1 MTTVQMEKTRIE
13 HDLLGDKAVPQSCY
27 YGIHTL
33 RAIENF
39 QISKQHVG
47 QNLNFVRA
55 IAQVKKASAETNYQF
70 NLIQDDI
77 RQAIQ
82 QACDALID
90 HPEQWSDSFPI
101 DIYQG
106 GAGTSI
112 NMNANE
118 VIANIALESLGDAK
132 GSYQRIHP
140 NDHVNKS
147 QSTNDVYPTAL
158 RLATF
163 SAFDALFVVLNQL
176 IGSLHIKADEF
187 KHVIKM
193 GRTQLQD
200 AVPMTL
206 GQEFR
211 AFATLLKE
219 DLKLIEQNRQLLLE
233 INLGATAIGTGVNSP
248 AGYAAKA
255 VENLAHLT
263 GLKLQ
268 GAEDYVEATSDC
280 GVFILLS
287 SCLKRLAVKLSKIC
301 NDLRLLSSGPRTG
314 LAEIRLPELQAG
326 SSIMPAKVN
335 PVIPEVVNQIAFR
348 VMGNDLTIT
357 LAAEA
362 GQLQLNVM
370 EPVIALSMNESI
382 ELLVNAVKTLD
393 SKCIQGIQA
402 NEQACFDAVMRS
414 VGIVTLLDPYLG
426 HAKCDEI
433 GKQCIAENKTI
444 RQVVLEQELLTASQ
458 LDEIFSIENLVSEV
472 TPFSMPLAQ
481 VS

>member
-1 MTTVQMEKTRIE
+1 MSTVQPEHTRIE
-13 HDLLGDKAVPQSCY
+13 RDLLGTKEVPATCY

-33 RAIENF
+33 RALENF
-39 QISKQHVG
+39 QISNQKVGNQHH
-47 QNLNFVRA
+47 FIRA
-55 IAQVKKASAETNYQF
+55 LAQVKKASAQTNFKFGKISEQL
-70 NLIQDDI
+70 N
-77 RQAIQ
+77 QAIQ
-82 QACDALID
+82 HACNVLIQE
-90 HPEQWSDSFPI
+90 PEQWSEAFPL

-112 NMNANE
+112 NMNTNE
-118 VIANIALESLGDAK
+118 VLANIALEHLGFHK
-132 GSYQRIHP
+132 GQYEHIHP

-158 RLATF
+158 RLATYYSLDDLLQSIQKLIDTLQIKVAEF
-163 SAFDALFVVLNQL
+163 QFVL
-176 IGSLHIKADEF
+176 
-187 KHVIKM
+187 KM

-219 DLKLIEQNRQLLLE
+219 DLRLIQRTRELLLE
-233 INLGATAIGTGVNSP
+233 VNLGATAIGTGVNTP
-248 AGYAAKA
+248 KGYAYQA
-255 VENLAHLT
+255 VQALSQVT
-263 GLKLQ
+263 GLKLI

-280 GVFILLS
+280 GVFIILS
-287 SCLKRLAVKLSKIC
+287 STLKRLAVKLSKIC

-326 SSIMPAKVN
+326 SSIMPAKIN
-335 PVIPEVVNQIAFR
+335 PVIPEVVNQIAYK
-348 VMGNDLTIT
+348 VIGNDLTVT
-357 LAAEA
+357 MAAEA

-382 ELLVNAVKTLD
+382 ELLTKAISSLD

-402 NEQACFDAVMRS
+402 NEQVCYDAVMRS
-414 VGIVTLLDPYLG
+414 VGIVTLLDPILG

-433 GKQCIAENKTI
+433 GKQCIVENKTI
-444 RQVVLEQELLTASQ
+444 QQVVIEQELLTQEQ
-458 LDEIFSIENLVSEV
+458 LDEIFAFNNLVSEV
-472 TPFSMPLAQ
+472 SLQHESLAQ